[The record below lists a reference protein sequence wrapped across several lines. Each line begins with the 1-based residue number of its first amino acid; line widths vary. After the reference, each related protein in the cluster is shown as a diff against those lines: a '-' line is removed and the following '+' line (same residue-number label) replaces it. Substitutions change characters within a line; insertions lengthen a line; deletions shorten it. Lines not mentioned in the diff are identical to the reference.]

1 MALTHST
8 AARNAMLD
16 SIDDQVNAG
25 TTDAAGDFVVLDSAG
40 TTTLVT
46 FLLSNPAFGAAASG
60 SMSLAGV
67 PKSNTAA
74 ATGTAAKFEIRDRDN
89 AVVQSGTITA
99 TGGGGDV
106 EADNTS
112 IASGQTI
119 NLSSYTLTAP
129 A

>member
-8 AARNAMLD
+8 NARNAMLD
-16 SIDDQVNAG
+16 SLDDQVNAG
-25 TTDAAGDFVVLDSAG
+25 TTDASGDFVVLDAPG
-40 TTTLVT
+40 TTVLVSFTLD
-46 FLLSNPAFGAAASG
+46 NPAFNAASG
-60 SMSLAGV
+60 GTMALAGV
-67 PKSNTAA
+67 PKSTPAA
-74 ATGTAAKFEIRDRDN
+74 ATGTAAKFEIRDRNN

-106 EADNTS
+106 TADNTS